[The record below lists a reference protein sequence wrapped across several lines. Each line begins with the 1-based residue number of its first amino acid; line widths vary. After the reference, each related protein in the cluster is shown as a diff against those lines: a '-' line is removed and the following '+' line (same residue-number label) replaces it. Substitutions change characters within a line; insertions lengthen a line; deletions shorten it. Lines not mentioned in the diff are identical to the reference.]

1 MGEYIQLTGSKIR
14 YRITGQGHCVVLIH
28 GYLEN
33 MEIWNDY
40 ANALSG
46 QYRVLVLDLPG
57 HGKSACNMESVP
69 MDYMADCLKLLM
81 DQLSIARAALV
92 GHSMGGYM
100 ALSFAERY
108 PERLAGLCL
117 LHSTPNAD
125 SPDKRDARLREID
138 LVRSGKKGL
147 LFKEMIPNRFAD
159 RNLSRFSK
167 EIEALTR
174 MAIDTPDAGVVGA
187 LNGMANR
194 PDRNAVIEKA
204 QVPVHFI
211 FGRADNLIP
220 AEVARRQEERHGEA
234 RVVYLENSGHTGFI
248 EERDQA
254 LSAIASFLNEVF
266 SWA

>member
-138 LVRSGKKGL
+138 LVR
-147 LFKEMIPNRFAD
+147 
-159 RNLSRFSK
+159 
-167 EIEALTR
+167 
-174 MAIDTPDAGVVGA
+174 AG
-187 LNGMANR
+187 
-194 PDRNAVIEKA
+194 
-204 QVPVHFI
+204 
-211 FGRADNLIP
+211 
-220 AEVARRQEERHGEA
+220 RRGC
-234 RVVYLENSGHTGFI
+234 
-248 EERDQA
+248 
-254 LSAIASFLNEVF
+254 FLRR
-266 SWA
+266 